1 MASSSDSSNN
11 RQSKA
16 DRHKAAREQVR
27 ALQAEAARRD
37 RRNRMIVIVISA
49 VLVVLLGAIIYL
61 IVSNKEEAQN
71 ARDIAA
77 GESATGIADTTSFSF
92 GDNAFKDA
100 LPKNM
105 NEHGGISV
113 GDSLA
118 AGTENAGKPNV
129 QIYFDYLCVHCNEL
143 EKTFGAKLT
152 DMAKKGEI
160 TLTYY
165 PVNIMGQEVS
175 LKGAVADF
183 FLAEHA
189 PEQFLDFHNTVFEEL
204 SEPVFSKNA
213 KLPTAA
219 DLVNVAK
226 EVGVADSVV
235 NDLKK
240 VLDDGSMDSLV
251 EQATKQFQNNGLKG
265 TPSVIVDNVIV
276 NNWPDSLMTAI
287 TRASAK

>member
-11 RQSKA
+11 RLSKA

-37 RRNRMIVIVISA
+37 RRNRLIVIVISA

-61 IVSNKEEAQN
+61 IVSNKEEAQQ

-77 GESATGIADTTSFSF
+77 GESATAMADTTSFAF
-92 GDNAFKDA
+92 GENAFKDA
-100 LPKNM
+100 LPKNV

-113 GDSLA
+113 GESLA

-160 TLTYY
+160 TLTYF
-165 PVNIMGQEVS
+165 PVDIMRQELS

-183 FLAEHA
+183 YLAEHA
-189 PEQFLDFHNTVFEEL
+189 PEQYLDFHNTVFEEL
-204 SEPVFSKNA
+204 SDPVFSKNA
-213 KLPTAA
+213 KLPTAS
-219 DLVNVAK
+219 DVLEIAK
-226 EVGVADSVV
+226 EVGVSDSVV
-235 NDLKK
+235 SDLKK

-251 EQATKQFQNNGLKG
+251 EQATTQFQNNGLKG
-265 TPSVIVDNVIV
+265 TPTVVVDNAIV
-276 NNWPDSLMTAI
+276 NNWPDALIGAI
-287 TRASAK
+287 TTASAK